1 VIRGE
6 SKVTS
11 SHLERTAVV
20 YVRQST
26 LVQVREHTESTLRQ
40 YDLAAQAARLG
51 WPGTAIEVID
61 ADLGLSG
68 RSASHRDGF
77 KQLVARVCLG
87 EVGAVFGLEV
97 SRLARSNADLAR
109 LLELARLTST
119 LVIDGDGVYDLS
131 DINDRLLLG
140 LKSQMSEAE
149 LHWLASRMHEARW
162 AAARRGEL
170 HGPLPVG
177 LVYDDDGNTVID
189 PDEEVAA
196 AISDVFAAFT
206 ATGSAYAVAGA
217 FTGRRFP
224 RRAYGGVWA
233 GQLRWGTLTHAR
245 AVQILHNPAYA
256 GAYVFGRRRTRQ
268 AVTPDGLVRTQV
280 TWMPPGQWE
289 VVIPGHHPGYITWD
303 DYQANQQK
311 LAANRSRAGARPPRE
326 GAALCQGIIYCGG
339 CGQGMCVQHQ
349 GGHPRYSCAESYRNH
364 VVTPRCSSVRAGTID
379 TAVAGALLAAIE
391 PAQVALALAAAGEV
405 TARRHRSL
413 RAAELAA
420 ERARYAASRAERAFL
435 ACEPENRLVARTLE
449 TRWETALADAA
460 QAEATLA
467 AQQHARPDL
476 PSPEHLAATIA
487 DLPALWS
494 APTTTSKD
502 RKRLLRTLLADVT
515 ITSSPSDHAQLMVGL
530 RWKSGASQQI
540 TVTRPPRA
548 GQQRATDPAAVAL
561 ARQIGPASDNITLAA
576 ALNQAGH
583 TTGTGQP
590 FTPVSAANLRHY
602 HHIPSATLLKD
613 GELTP
618 PQVATRIGVSRNT
631 VLNWINDGYL
641 PARRGPAGR
650 WAIPFPPDTEQAC
663 RQRAATS
670 QARQPFER
678 NAV

>member
-1 VIRGE
+1 MIRGE
-6 SKVTS
+6 HKLTR
-11 SHLERTAVV
+11 SHLERTAIV

-51 WPGTAIEVID
+51 WPGSAIEVID

-68 RSASHRDGF
+68 RTASHRDGF

-119 LVIDGDGVYDLS
+119 LVIDTDGIYDLS

-149 LHWLASRMHEARW
+149 LHWLSSRMNEARW

-177 LVYDDDGNTVID
+177 LVCDDDGNTVID
-189 PDEEVAA
+189 PDQEVAA

-206 ATGSAYAVAGA
+206 ATGSAYAVATA
-217 FTGRRFP
+217 FAGRRFP

-233 GQLRWGTLTHAR
+233 GQLRWGRLTHGR

-268 AVTPDGLVRTQV
+268 AVTPDGLIRTQV
-280 TWMPPGQWE
+280 TWVPAGQWE
-289 VVIPGHHPGYITWD
+289 VVIPGHHPGYITWET
-303 DYQANQQK
+303 YLANQEK
-311 LAANRSRAGARPPRE
+311 LAANRTSAGARPPRE
-326 GAALCQGIIYCGG
+326 GTALCQGIIYCGG
-339 CGQGMCVQHQ
+339 CGQAMQVRHQ
-349 GGHPRYSCAESYRNH
+349 GGHPRYQCSESHRRH
-364 VVTPRCSSVRAGTID
+364 AATPQCTSVRADTID
-379 TAVAGALLAAIE
+379 AAVADALLAVVA

-405 TARRHRSL
+405 TARHRRSL

-460 QAEATLA
+460 QAEAALA
-467 AQQHARPDL
+467 AQAHARPDL
-476 PSPEHLAATIA
+476 PAPEQLAATIA

-494 APTTTSKD
+494 APTTSSKD

-515 ITSSPSDHAQLMVGL
+515 LTPSPTDHTQLLAGL

-540 TVTRPPRA
+540 PVTRPQPI
-548 GQQRATDPAAVAL
+548 QQRTTDPAALEL
-561 ARQIGPASDNITLAA
+561 ARKIGPACDNITLAA

-602 HHIPSATLLKD
+602 HHIPSATLLPD

-618 PQVATRIGVSRNT
+618 RQVADRIGVSRTT
-631 VLNWINDGYL
+631 VHTWINTGQL

-650 WAIPFPPDTEQAC
+650 WAIPFPPQTEQAC
-663 RQRAATS
+663 RERAAKS
-670 QARQPFER
+670 QTAQPFER
-678 NAV
+678 KAV